1 MKATQEEIKL
11 PTQNDAVLAL
21 TLGKIYKIVLKPN
34 GGTVAE
40 KVLDTA
46 KLQQLM
52 LHLLAAPESLL
63 PSC

>member
-1 MKATQEEIKL
+1 MKALQQEIKL
-11 PTQNDAVLAL
+11 PTQNDAVLAS
-21 TLGKIYKIVLKPN
+21 TLGKIYIIVLKPG
-34 GGTVAE
+34 GGTIAE

-52 LHLLAAPESLL
+52 LHLLAAPEELL